1 MSIQAIKGVEI
12 GFGFEMARRRGSQVH
27 DEIFFDPNKMVT
39 EGTPRIVPTG
49 FYRGSNNS
57 GGTEGGMTNGA
68 PLVVRVAMK
77 PISTL
82 MSPLQSVDLR
92 SKQQADASVER
103 SDVCAAPAAAVVGE
117 SVVAFELANAF
128 LEKFGGDS
136 LREIKR
142 NYENYLEQIKAFSP
156 LAENSVRNIALTGF
170 MAVGKSAVGRT
181 LARKL
186 GRRFVDL
193 DKIIEQS
200 EGMKVKDIFSRRG
213 ESYFRRAEKQA
224 LAEVLFQGE
233 QVIATGGGVVIDEEN
248 LRLLREKSFLVCLT
262 AAPEV
267 LLRRAE
273 KSRRRPLLEGG
284 DRAQRIQQLLA
295 QREKNYAQ
303 AHVAVDTSDLT
314 VEQVVE
320 KIIERFNDGN

>member
-1 MSIQAIKGVEI
+1 
-12 GFGFEMARRRGSQVH
+12 
-27 DEIFFDPNKMVT
+27 
-39 EGTPRIVPTG
+39 
-49 FYRGSNNS
+49 
-57 GGTEGGMTNGA
+57 
-68 PLVVRVAMK
+68 
-77 PISTL
+77 
-82 MSPLQSVDLR
+82 
-92 SKQQADASVER
+92 
-103 SDVCAAPAAAVVGE
+103 
-117 SVVAFELANAF
+117 
-128 LEKFGGDS
+128 
-136 LREIKR
+136 
-142 NYENYLEQIKAFSP
+142 
-156 LAENSVRNIALTGF
+156 VRNIALTGF

-193 DKIIEQS
+193 DKIIEKR
-200 EGMKVKDIFSRRG
+200 EGMKVKDIFSRKG

-248 LRLLREKSFLVCLT
+248 IRLLREKSFLVCLT

-273 KSRRRPLLEGG
+273 KSTQRPLLEGG
-284 DRAQRIQQLLA
+284 DRSQRIGELLA

-303 AHVAVDTSDLT
+303 AHIAVDTSDLT

-320 KIIERFNDGN
+320 KIIERFNAGN

>member
-1 MSIQAIKGVEI
+1 
-12 GFGFEMARRRGSQVH
+12 
-27 DEIFFDPNKMVT
+27 
-39 EGTPRIVPTG
+39 
-49 FYRGSNNS
+49 
-57 GGTEGGMTNGA
+57 
-68 PLVVRVAMK
+68 
-77 PISTL
+77 
-82 MSPLQSVDLR
+82 
-92 SKQQADASVER
+92 
-103 SDVCAAPAAAVVGE
+103 
-117 SVVAFELANAF
+117 
-128 LEKFGGDS
+128 
-136 LREIKR
+136 
-142 NYENYLEQIKAFSP
+142 
-156 LAENSVRNIALTGF
+156 

-193 DKIIEQS
+193 DKIIEKS
-200 EGMKVKDIFSRRG
+200 EGMQINDIFRRKG
-213 ESYFRRAEKQA
+213 ESYFRLAEKQA

>member
-1 MSIQAIKGVEI
+1 
-12 GFGFEMARRRGSQVH
+12 
-27 DEIFFDPNKMVT
+27 
-39 EGTPRIVPTG
+39 
-49 FYRGSNNS
+49 
-57 GGTEGGMTNGA
+57 
-68 PLVVRVAMK
+68 
-77 PISTL
+77 
-82 MSPLQSVDLR
+82 
-92 SKQQADASVER
+92 
-103 SDVCAAPAAAVVGE
+103 
-117 SVVAFELANAF
+117 
-128 LEKFGGDS
+128 
-136 LREIKR
+136 
-142 NYENYLEQIKAFSP
+142 
-156 LAENSVRNIALTGF
+156 VRNIALTGF

-224 LAEVLFQGE
+224 LTEVLFQGE

-273 KSRRRPLLEGG
+273 KSRRRPLLEDG

-320 KIIERFNDGN
+320 KIIERFNDVN

>member
-1 MSIQAIKGVEI
+1 
-12 GFGFEMARRRGSQVH
+12 
-27 DEIFFDPNKMVT
+27 
-39 EGTPRIVPTG
+39 
-49 FYRGSNNS
+49 
-57 GGTEGGMTNGA
+57 
-68 PLVVRVAMK
+68 
-77 PISTL
+77 
-82 MSPLQSVDLR
+82 
-92 SKQQADASVER
+92 
-103 SDVCAAPAAAVVGE
+103 
-117 SVVAFELANAF
+117 
-128 LEKFGGDS
+128 
-136 LREIKR
+136 
-142 NYENYLEQIKAFSP
+142 
-156 LAENSVRNIALTGF
+156 
-170 MAVGKSAVGRT
+170 MAVGKSSVGRT

-193 DKIIEQS
+193 DKIIEKS
-200 EGMKVKDIFSRRG
+200 EGMTINDIFSRKG

-224 LAEVLFQGE
+224 LAEILFQGE
-233 QVIATGGGVVIDEEN
+233 QVIATGGGVVIDEGN

-284 DRAQRIQQLLA
+284 DRAQRIRQLLA

>member
-1 MSIQAIKGVEI
+1 
-12 GFGFEMARRRGSQVH
+12 
-27 DEIFFDPNKMVT
+27 
-39 EGTPRIVPTG
+39 
-49 FYRGSNNS
+49 
-57 GGTEGGMTNGA
+57 
-68 PLVVRVAMK
+68 
-77 PISTL
+77 
-82 MSPLQSVDLR
+82 
-92 SKQQADASVER
+92 
-103 SDVCAAPAAAVVGE
+103 
-117 SVVAFELANAF
+117 
-128 LEKFGGDS
+128 
-136 LREIKR
+136 
-142 NYENYLEQIKAFSP
+142 
-156 LAENSVRNIALTGF
+156 

-200 EGMKVKDIFSRRG
+200 EGMKVKDIFSRKG

-284 DRAQRIQQLLA
+284 DRAQRIGELLA
-295 QREKNYAQ
+295 QRGKNYAQ
-303 AHVAVDTSDLT
+303 AHVAIDTSDLT